1 MPDPPNPIID
11 PRTDRLAQC
20 SCNALMR
27 AKRKGTDCKQNDRL
41 VCLHRCDGALADEAD
56 ADTHVCC
63 KSNHFKQ
70 WMENSRKY
78 YLS

>member
-1 MPDPPNPIID
+1 
-11 PRTDRLAQC
+11 
-20 SCNALMR
+20 MR

-56 ADTHVCC
+56 ADAHVCC